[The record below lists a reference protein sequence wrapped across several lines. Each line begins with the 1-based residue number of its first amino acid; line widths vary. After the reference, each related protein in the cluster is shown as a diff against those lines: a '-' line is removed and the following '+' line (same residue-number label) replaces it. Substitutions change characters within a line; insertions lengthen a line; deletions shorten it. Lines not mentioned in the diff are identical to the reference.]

1 MMNEPALAG
10 DRMVSM
16 KRRIL
21 LLTAMA
27 SAAFAIWVVTPE
39 WLRSGHHLKNI

>member
-1 MMNEPALAG
+1 
-10 DRMVSM
+10 M

-27 SAAFAIWVVTPE
+27 ASALTIWIAMPD
-39 WLRSGHHLKNI
+39 WLRSNWKPK